1 MRSTLV
7 VGCLAVILAACG
19 GGSLSL
25 TEYVERLDSLAV
37 ELGGQLEAGDV
48 QMSTGTPTLEDAQ
61 EVLTSAVAA
70 RTDFQEGVIA
80 LDPPGEFADVHTDF
94 VEVHSRI
101 IAAQEAFVARAATA
115 ATLEELDQSAEGE
128 AYRAIGT
135 EAASLCQEFRARI
148 DTTADREVFAD
159 TPWIPGDMK
168 EVVEVTFRC

>member
-1 MRSTLV
+1 MRSTLA

-19 GGSLSL
+19 GGGLSL
-25 TEYVERLDSLAV
+25 AEYVERLDSLAV

-70 RTDFQEGVIA
+70 RTDFQEGVTA
-80 LDPPGEFADVHTDF
+80 LDPPEEFADVHTDF

-101 IAAQEAFVARAATA
+101 IAAQEAFIARAATT
-115 ATLEELDQSAEGE
+115 ATLEELDQSAEAE
-128 AYRAIGT
+128 AYRAMGT
-135 EAASLCQEFRARI
+135 EAASRCQEFRTRI
-148 DTTADREVFAD
+148 DATTDREVFAD

>member
-1 MRSTLV
+1 MRSTLA

-19 GGSLSL
+19 GGGLSH

-37 ELGGQLEAGDV
+37 ELGGELEAGDV
-48 QMSTGTPTLEDAQ
+48 QMSTGTATLEDAQ
-61 EVLTSAVAA
+61 QVLTSAVAA
-70 RTDFQEGVIA
+70 RTDFQEGVTA
-80 LDPPGEFADVHTDF
+80 LDPPEEFADVHTDF

-115 ATLEELDQSAEGE
+115 ATLEELDQSAEAE

>member
-1 MRSTLV
+1 MRSTLA

-19 GGSLSL
+19 GGGLSL

-37 ELGGQLEAGDV
+37 ELGGELEAGDV
-48 QMSTGTPTLEDAQ
+48 QMSTGTPTLKDAQ

-70 RTDFQEGVIA
+70 RTDFQEGAIA
-80 LDPPGEFADVHTDF
+80 LDPPEEFADVHTDF

-115 ATLEELDQSAEGE
+115 ATLEELDQSAEAE

-148 DTTADREVFAD
+148 DTTADQEVFAD